1 MVRLSRIQTTG
12 EGQMKTDLY
21 EKPRNVESLSQ
32 CHFYHT
38 MDLPGVGT
46 VEGQWDLRGRLDD
59 YIGSVH
65 LPGRRVLDLGTA
77 SGFLSFEMEKRGA
90 EVVSFDADSVDR
102 FARLP
107 FRNSLYTTNRVEWA
121 RQMGLVLDAVQS
133 SYWLAHRLYGSRNKA
148 FYGDVY
154 DLPDDLGMFDIVV
167 VGQILVHL
175 RDPITALASAARRC
189 ADTLVIVEGMVD
201 SNDPVMWLCAD
212 PDAGPDWSWWHL
224 SVGLYRALLKMMGF
238 EIIKLTE
245 NRFPCSHQT
254 ANGLVL
260 LKTLQAHRKPVRSE
274 SESKS

>member
-1 MVRLSRIQTTG
+1 
-12 EGQMKTDLY
+12 MKTDLY
-21 EKPRNVESLSQ
+21 EQPREVERLSD

-46 VEGQWDLRGRLDD
+46 VDGQWDLRGRLDE
-59 YIGSVH
+59 YIGGVQVT
-65 LPGRRVLDLGTA
+65 GRRVLDLGTA

-107 FRNSLYTTNRVEWA
+107 FQSSLYTTNRMEWR
-121 RQMGLVLDAVQS
+121 RQTGLLHNAVQN

-154 DLPDDLGMFDIVV
+154 DPPDELGMFDIVV

-175 RDPITALASAARRC
+175 RDPITALTSVARRC

-212 PDAGPDWSWWHL
+212 PETGPDWSWWHL
-224 SVGLYRALLKMMGF
+224 SIGLYRTVLTMMRF
-238 EIIKLTE
+238 EIVKITE
-245 NRFPCSHQT
+245 NRFPCNHGT
-254 ANGLVL
+254 ADGLVL
-260 LKTLQAHRKPVRSE
+260 LKTLEARRKPPGNSAAL
-274 SESKS
+274 